1 MLRGLKVSEL
11 KANWLKANWLKASWL
26 KASWLKVGLISLA
39 VTGGVSGLQQAGL
52 LQPLELR
59 AYDWMLRT
67 RSDKGSDPRL
77 LVVEFNE
84 TDLRSLQRITPDDAT
99 LAQAIGLIQAQQ
111 PRVIGLDFYRDVP
124 QAPGTKELAQQLKA
138 DNLVAIRHWAA
149 DPQAAIPAPQGV
161 PADRVGINNL
171 PIDPDS
177 VIRRNLLVADELPS
191 FSLLLSLIYLEQQSI
206 QSQPAGADQQLLKL
220 GPTIF
225 QPLQGDD
232 SGYQNSD
239 ARGYQILLDYRTA
252 HRAARHVSF
261 TQLRQ
266 GQVPADWIRD
276 KVVLM
281 GNTSISSKDFFYTPF
296 SATAIG
302 QTQVSGVEIHAQMVS
317 QLIGLGLGER
327 QLIQT
332 LPDTWEGLWMGLWAL
347 VAGTIAWSV
356 RQPVRL
362 LLSGGV
368 LLAMLPIGAWGMMA
382 SGVWLPI
389 VAPFLTALITS
400 GTVVAYRAQQIQK
413 HHRTVMILLGQSASK
428 EIAAALWQNREQL
441 LRSGKLPGQSLTA
454 TMLFTDLQ
462 GFSTISEQ
470 LSPEAL
476 MDWLSE
482 YLGAMTAVT
491 HRHQGIVNKFTG
503 DGLFAVFGVPIAR
516 QSEAEIGQDA
526 FNAVACG
533 LEMGD
538 RLAELNQV
546 WRDRGL
552 TTVQMRV
559 GICTGPVVVGSL
571 GSQQRM
577 EYGIIGDAVN
587 TASRLESCAKDRQP
601 QRCRVLVAA
610 ETYRY
615 IQHQFQAEDWGAIPL
630 KGKQNSVQVYYVH
643 DRRAAARID
652 GI

>member
-1 MLRGLKVSEL
+1 V
-11 KANWLKANWLKASWL
+11 
-26 KASWLKVGLISLA
+26 
-39 VTGGVSGLQQAGL
+39 
-52 LQPLELR
+52 
-59 AYDWMLRT
+59 
-67 RSDKGSDPRL
+67 
-77 LVVEFNE
+77 
-84 TDLRSLQRITPDDAT
+84 TPDDAT
-99 LAQAIGLIQAQQ
+99 LAQAIGLIQQQQ
-111 PRVIGLDFYRDVP
+111 PRAVGLDFYRDVP
-124 QAPGTKELAQQLKA
+124 QAPGTAALQQQLKA
-138 DNLVAIRHWAA
+138 DNLVAITRWALN
-149 DPQAAIPAPQGV
+149 
-161 PADRVGINNL
+161 PADRVPAPAVVPIDRVAMNNL
-171 PIDPDS
+171 PIDPDA

-191 FSLLLSLIYLEQQSI
+191 FALLLSLIYLEQQGI
-206 QSQPAGADQQLLKL
+206 PSQPAGTDDQLLKL
-220 GPTIF
+220 GNTVF
-225 QPLQGDD
+225 QPFQSDD
-232 SGYQNSD
+232 AGYQNSD
-239 ARGYQILLDYRTA
+239 ARGYQILLDYRST

-261 TQLRQ
+261 SQLRQ

-276 KVVLM
+276 KVVLI
-281 GNTSISSKDFFYTPF
+281 GNTSVSSKDFFYTPF
-296 SATAIG
+296 SATAID

-317 QLIGLGLGER
+317 QIISLGLGER
-327 QLIQT
+327 SLIQT
-332 LPDTWEGLWMGLWAL
+332 LPANLEWVWMGTWAW
-347 VAGTIAWSV
+347 VAGTIAWRV
-356 RQPVRL
+356 RRPLQL
-362 LLSGGV
+362 LISGV
-368 LLAMLPIGAWGMMA
+368 ILMAMLPIGAWGMMA
-382 SGVWLPI
+382 SAVWLPI
-389 VAPFLTALITS
+389 VAPFLTALLTS
-400 GTVVAYRAQQIQK
+400 GAVVAYRAQQFQQQ
-413 HHRTVMILLGQSASK
+413 HRTVMILLGQSASK

-516 QSEAEIGQDA
+516 QNEAEIGQDA

-571 GSQQRM
+571 GSPQRM
-577 EYGIIGDAVN
+577 EYGIIGDTVN
-587 TASRLESCAKDRQP
+587 IASRLESCAKDRQP
-601 QRCRVLVAA
+601 QLCRVLVAA
-610 ETYRY
+610 DTYDY
-615 IQHQFQAEDWGAIPL
+615 IQNHFQAEDWGSMPL
-630 KGKQNSVQVYYVH
+630 KGKQHLVNVYHVH
-643 DRRAAARID
+643 DRRAASRVE

>member
-1 MLRGLKVSEL
+1 ML
-11 KANWLKANWLKASWL
+11 NWFKASWF
-26 KASWLKVGLISLA
+26 KASWFKVGLISLA
-39 VTGGVSGLQQAGL
+39 VTGCVGGLQQAGL
-52 LQPLELR
+52 LQSLELR

-67 RSDKGSDPRL
+67 RSDNGPDPRL

-84 TDLRSLQRITPDDAT
+84 TDLRSLQRVTPDDAT
-99 LAQAIGLIQAQQ
+99 LAQAIDLIQAQQ

-124 QAPGTKELAQQLKA
+124 QAPGTKELQQQLQA
-138 DNLVAIRHWAA
+138 ANLVTISRWAA
-149 DPQAAIPAPQGV
+149 NPQDVIPAPQGI
-161 PADRVGINNL
+161 PPDRVGINNL
-171 PIDPDS
+171 LIDPDS

-191 FSLLLSLIYLEQQSI
+191 FSLLLSLMYLEQQGI
-206 QSQPAGADQQLLKL
+206 QSQPAGPDQQLLQL
-220 GPTIF
+220 GRTLF
-225 QPLQGDD
+225 QPLQGNDA
-232 SGYQNSD
+232 GYQNSD

-266 GQVPADWIRD
+266 GQVPAEWIRD

-281 GNTSISSKDFFYTPF
+281 GNTSVSSKDFFYTPF
-296 SATAIG
+296 SATAID

-317 QLIGLGLGER
+317 QIIGLGLGER
-327 QLIQT
+327 QLIQP
-332 LPDTWEGLWMGLWAL
+332 LPAAWEGLWMGLWAS
-347 VAGTIAWSV
+347 VAGTIAWV
-356 RQPVRL
+356 IRRPVQL
-362 LLSGGV
+362 LLSGVG
-368 LLAMLPIGAWGMMA
+368 LMAMLPIGAWGMMA

-389 VAPFLTALITS
+389 VAPFLTALISS
-400 GTVVAYRAQQIQK
+400 GTVVAYRAQQMQQQQ
-413 HHRTVMILLGQSASK
+413 RTVMILLGQSASK

-516 QSEAEIGQDA
+516 QTEAEIGQDA

-577 EYGIIGDAVN
+577 EYGIIGDPVN

-601 QRCRVLVAA
+601 ERCRVLVAA

-615 IQHQFQAEDWGAIPL
+615 IQHQFQAEDRGAIPL
-630 KGKQNSVQVYYVH
+630 KGKQNSVNVYYVH
-643 DRRAAARID
+643 DRRTTTRIEP
-652 GI
+652 I

>member
-1 MLRGLKVSEL
+1 MRKIP
-11 KANWLKANWLKASWL
+11 NWLKASWL
-26 KASWLKVGLISLA
+26 QVGLISLA
-39 VTGGVSGLQQAGL
+39 VTAGIGGLQQMDL

-67 RSDKGSDPRL
+67 RPDRGPDPRL

-84 TDLRSLQRITPDDAT
+84 ADLRSLQRVTPDDGT
-99 LAQAIGLIQAQQ
+99 LAEAIGLIQQQQ
-111 PRVIGLDFYRDVP
+111 PRAIGLDFYRDVP
-124 QAPGTKELAQQLKA
+124 QAPGTAALQAQLKA
-138 DNLVAIRHWAA
+138 DNLVAIQRWGLTAQ
-149 DPQAAIPAPQGV
+149 DEIPAPKVV
-161 PADRVGINNL
+161 PIDRVGINNL
-171 PIDPDS
+171 LIDPDS

-191 FSLLLSLIYLEQQSI
+191 FSLLLSLMYLEQQGI
-206 QSQPAGADQQLLKL
+206 PSQPAGADQQLLQL
-220 GPTIF
+220 GPTLF
-225 QPLQGDD
+225 QPLQGNDA
-232 SGYQNSD
+232 GYQNSD
-239 ARGYQILLDYRTA
+239 ARGYQILLDYRTTR
-252 HRAARHVSF
+252 RAARHVSF
-261 TQLRQ
+261 RQLRQ

-276 KVVLM
+276 KVVLI

-296 SATAIG
+296 SATAID

-317 QLIGLGLGER
+317 QIIGLGLGER
-327 QLIQT
+327 RLIQT
-332 LPDTWEGLWMGLWAL
+332 LPAGLEWLWMGAWSL
-347 VAGTIAWSV
+347 VAGTIAWRV
-356 RQPVRL
+356 RRPLQL
-362 LLSGGV
+362 LISGV
-368 LLAMLPIGAWGMMA
+368 LLMAMLPIGAWGMMA
-382 SGVWLPI
+382 SAVWLPI
-389 VAPFLTALITS
+389 VAPFLTALLTS
-400 GTVVAYRAQQIQK
+400 GAVVAYRAQQFQQQ
-413 HHRTVMILLGQSASK
+413 HRTVMLLLGQSASK

-516 QSEAEIGQDA
+516 QTEAEIGQDA

-538 RLAELNQV
+538 RLAELNQL

-577 EYGIIGDAVN
+577 EYGIIGDPVN

-601 QRCRVLVAA
+601 ERCRVLVAA

-615 IQHQFQAEDWGAIPL
+615 IQHQFQAEDWGAMPL
-630 KGKQNSVQVYYVH
+630 KGKQNSVNVYYVH
-643 DRRAAARID
+643 DRRTAVRIEP
-652 GI
+652 I